1 MLFNLFLVTTRILI
15 FFFLFRVICK
25 TFLIIPVLKK
35 RTRVKLVLDIPAG
48 APITL
53 AKEIVDTPPLVSD
66 KTIKALSK

>member
-15 FFFLFRVICK
+15 FFLFRVICK